1 MKYNLELEVAIEAV
15 KKACTLCSKVQTALV
30 SEETITKKD
39 KSPVTVADFGAQTI
53 ICHELKNAFPN
64 DQIVAEENSKE
75 LQTDQGI
82 LVTKKIHEYV
92 SEVLPE
98 IKEEDIHSTIDKG
111 NYEGGPEGRFWTLDP
126 IDGTKGFLRGE
137 QYAVALALIEDGKVV
152 LGILGCPNLTKE
164 IDNPSSPKGLIFSA
178 VSGEGASVRHIDQDG
193 NDKIEVSDVDH
204 PSYAPFCES
213 VESAHSSHGDSGKIA
228 DILGVKADPIRI
240 DSQCKY
246 AVIARGDA
254 SIYLR
259 LPTRKDYQE
268 KIWDHA
274 AGSII
279 VEEAGGKVTD
289 TLGKDLDFS
298 LGKTLSNNTGV
309 VGTNGELHDL
319 VISAVVEVL
328 NSNG

>member
-1 MKYNLELEVAIEAV
+1 MKYDLELQIAIEAV
-15 KKACTLCSKVQTALV
+15 KKACVLCSKVQSSLV

-53 ICHELKNAFPN
+53 ICHELSKTFP
-64 DQIVAEENSKE
+64 DDKVVAEENSKE
-75 LQTDQGI
+75 LQTEQGA
-82 LVTKKIHEYV
+82 LVTQKIYEYV

-98 IKEEDIHSTIDKG
+98 IKQEDIHSTIDKG
-111 NYEGGPEGRFWTLDP
+111 SYDGGPNGRFWTLDP

-137 QYAVALALIEDGKVV
+137 QYAVALALIEDGEVV
-152 LGILGCPNLTKE
+152 LGILGCPNLTK
-164 IDNPSSPKGLIFSA
+164 DLKNPDGAQGLIFSA
-178 VSGEGASVRHIDQDG
+178 VKGQGASAQHIDG
-193 NDKIEVSDVDH
+193 NSVDKIEVSDIEH
-204 PSYAPFCES
+204 PSHAPFCES
-213 VESAHSSHGDSGKIA
+213 VESAHSSHGNSGKIA
-228 DILGVKADPIRI
+228 DILGVQAEPIRI

-289 TLGKDLDFS
+289 TQGQDLDFS
-298 LGKTLSNNTGV
+298 QGRTLSKNTGV
-309 VGTNGELHDL
+309 VGSNGELHDL
-319 VISAVVEVL
+319 VISAVIEVL
-328 NSNG
+328 NSK

>member
-1 MKYNLELEVAIEAV
+1 MKYDLELKVAIEAV
-15 KKACTLCSKVQTALV
+15 KKASALCRRVQASLV

-53 ICHELKNAFPN
+53 ICHELKKAFPN

-75 LQTDQGI
+75 LQTEQGE
-82 LVTKKIHEYV
+82 LVTQKIYEYV
-92 SEVLPE
+92 SDVLPE
-98 IKEEDIHSTIDKG
+98 IKKEEIHSTIDRG
-111 NYEGGPEGRFWTLDP
+111 NSDGGAEGRFWTLDP
-126 IDGTKGFLRGE
+126 IDGTKGFLRGQ

-152 LGILGCPNLTKE
+152 LGILGCPNLNK
-164 IDNPSSPKGLIFSA
+164 DLKDPDGPQGLIFSA
-178 VSGEGASVRHIDQDG
+178 VRGEGATTQYIDSE
-193 NDKIEVSDVDH
+193 NTSNIEVSDIEH
-204 PSYAPFCES
+204 PSHAPFCES
-213 VESAHSSHGDSGKIA
+213 VESAHSSHNDSEKIA
-228 DILGVKADPIRI
+228 QVLGVTAEPIRI

-259 LPTRKDYQE
+259 LPTRKDYME

-274 AGSII
+274 AGCII

-289 TLGKDLDFS
+289 IFGKNLDFS
-298 LGKTLSNNTGV
+298 QGKTLSNNTGV

-319 VISAVVEVL
+319 VISAVIEVL
-328 NSNG
+328 ESK